1 MTTENGRAPVHRNA
15 YAAPLSR
22 ALTYV
27 LLIAIAIVVLIP
39 LYVMIVTAFK
49 SMEEIRT
56 GTLLS
61 LPHAL
66 TFEYW
71 SKAWN
76 SACTGLRCEG
86 LKVGFVNSVLITIP
100 SVALAIAAGAVT
112 GYALSFWRVRF
123 ANVLFTVLLI
133 GGFFP
138 YQVLIYPLVHITST
152 IGLFNSLA
160 GVIAVHVVFALPVV
174 TLLFRNYFA
183 TIPIDLFKAARV
195 DGAGYWRFFFSILLP
210 MSVPMIVVAG
220 ILQVTFIW
228 NDYIVGLV
236 FGGINYAPMTVQL
249 NNIVHST
256 YGEREYNVEMA
267 ATLLTSIIP
276 LLVYFTSGRWFVR
289 GVASGAVKG

>member
-1 MTTENGRAPVHRNA
+1 MTITNGPVLVRRNA
-15 YAAPLSR
+15 FAAPLSR
-22 ALTYV
+22 ILVYV
-27 LLIAIAIVVLIP
+27 LLIAIAIAALVP

-49 SMEEIRT
+49 SMEEIRS

-61 LPHAL
+61 LPHAFS
-66 TFEYW
+66 FEHW
-71 SKAWN
+71 HKAWN

-86 LKVGFVNSVLITIP
+86 LKVGFVNSFLITIP
-100 SVALAIAAGAVT
+100 SVFLAIAVGAVT
-112 GYALSFWRVRF
+112 GYTLSFWRVRF
-123 ANVLFTVLLI
+123 ANVLFTVMLI

-138 YQVLIYPLVHITST
+138 YQVLIYPLVRITST

-160 GVIAVHVVFALPVV
+160 GVIFVHVVFALPVV

-183 TIPIDLFKAARV
+183 SIPIDLFKAARI
-195 DGAGYWRFFFSILLP
+195 DGAGYWRIFFSILLP
-210 MSVPMIVVAG
+210 MSVPMIAVAG

-267 ATLLTSIIP
+267 ATLLTSVVP

>member
-1 MTTENGRAPVHRNA
+1 MNPANAPAPVRRNTL
-15 YAAPLSR
+15 AAPFSR
-22 ALTYV
+22 VLVYL
-27 LLIAIAIVVLIP
+27 LLIVIAIVALLP

-49 SMEEIRT
+49 SMEEIRS

-61 LPHAL
+61 LPRAFG
-66 TFEYW
+66 FEHW
-71 SKAWN
+71 WKAWN

-86 LKVGFVNSVLITIP
+86 LKVGFVNSFLITVP
-100 SVALAIAAGAVT
+100 SVVLAIAAGAVT

-123 ANVLFTVLLI
+123 ANVLFTVMLI

-138 YQVLIYPLVHITST
+138 YQVLIYPLVRITST
-152 IGLFNSLA
+152 VGLFNSLA
-160 GVIAVHVVFALPVV
+160 GVIFVHVVFALPVV

-183 TIPIDLFKAARV
+183 SIPIDLFKAARV

-210 MSVPMIVVAG
+210 MSVPMIAVAG

>member
-1 MTTENGRAPVHRNA
+1 MTTADGRAPIRRNL
-15 YAAPLSR
+15 YAGPLSR
-22 ALTYV
+22 LLTYGV
-27 LLIAIAIVVLIP
+27 LIAIAVLALVP

-49 SMEEIRT
+49 SMEEIRS

-61 LPHAL
+61 LPHA
-66 TFEYW
+66 FNVEHW
-71 SKAWN
+71 WKAWN

-86 LKVGFVNSVLITIP
+86 LKVGFLNSFLITVP
-100 SVALAIAAGAVT
+100 SVVLAIAAGAVT

-123 ANVLFTVLLI
+123 ANVLFTVMLI

-138 YQVLIYPLVHITST
+138 YQVLIYPLVRITST
-152 IGLFNSLA
+152 LGLFNSLA

-183 TIPIDLFKAARV
+183 SIPIDLFKAARV

-210 MSVPMIVVAG
+210 MSVPMIAVAG

-267 ATLLTSIIP
+267 ATLLTSVIP
-276 LLVYFTSGRWFVR
+276 LIVYFTSGRWFVR

>member
-1 MTTENGRAPVHRNA
+1 MTIANGPTPVRSSKF
-15 YAAPLSR
+15 AAPLSR
-22 ALTYV
+22 VLVYV
-27 LLIAIAIVVLIP
+27 LLIVIAVVTLTP

-61 LPHAL
+61 LPHSF
-66 TFEYW
+66 TFEHW
-71 SKAWN
+71 WKAWS

-86 LKVGFVNSVLITIP
+86 LKVGFVNSLLITIP
-100 SVALAIAAGAVT
+100 SVALAISAGAIT

-123 ANVLFTVLLI
+123 ANVLFAVLLI

-138 YQVLIYPLVHITST
+138 YQVLIYPLVRITST
-152 IGLFNSLA
+152 IGLFTSLA

-210 MSVPMIVVAG
+210 MSVPMIAVAG

-267 ATLLTSIIP
+267 ATLLTSILP
-276 LLVYFTSGRWFVR
+276 LIVYFTSGRWFVR